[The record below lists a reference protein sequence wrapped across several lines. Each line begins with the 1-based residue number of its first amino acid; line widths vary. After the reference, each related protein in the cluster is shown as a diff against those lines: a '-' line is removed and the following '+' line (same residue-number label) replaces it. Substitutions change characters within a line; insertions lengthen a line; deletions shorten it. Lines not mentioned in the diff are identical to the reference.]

1 MTLITSRN
9 NALICECAKLKDK
22 KYREK
27 TGLFVFEG
35 KKLFFEALSCEIEF
49 ESIFVTEMGY
59 SLLNDVKKNLPIY
72 IVAQNVYDKLSDDSS
87 PDGIFCVA
95 RKPQNTHKELDDPND
110 FSPDGQNQSLFMTV
124 SVRDPGNLGTIM
136 RTASALGIDTLIMS
150 NDCVDIYNP
159 KTIRSAMGAVFKQKT
174 LRIPDPIEMIK
185 HLNALGFDTYAAA
198 LKDDAKL
205 LSSFELSKKHCFVA
219 GNEGH
224 GLDDEIIDLC
234 TSAVIIPMMPGN
246 ESLNVAGASA
256 ILMWESCK
264 IKNQTND

>member
-9 NALICECAKLKDK
+9 NTLICECSKLKDK

-35 KKLFFEALSCEIEF
+35 RKLFLEAISCNIELTNV
-49 ESIFVTEMGY
+49 FVTENTA
-59 SLLNDVKKNLPIY
+59 SLLSGISVNAPVY
-72 IVAQNVYDKLSDDSS
+72 TVTQSVYDKLSDDNS

-95 RKPQNTHKELDDPND
+95 KQPKSTHRELSNSKELL
-110 FSPDGQNQSLFMTV
+110 PDSSCSKYFMTV
-124 SVRDPGNLGTIM
+124 SVRDPGNMGTIL
-136 RTASALGIDTLIMS
+136 RTASALGIDMVILS

-174 LRIPDPIEMIK
+174 VKVPNAKDLIT
-185 HLNALGFDTYAAA
+185 HLNGLGFETYAAA
-198 LKDDAKL
+198 LKQDAKEL
-205 LSSFELSKKHCFVA
+205 GGFKLSPKHCFVA

-224 GLDDEIIDLC
+224 GLDADIIDAC
-234 TSAVIIPMMPGN
+234 TSAVIIPMMPNN
-246 ESLNVAGASA
+246 ESLNVASASS

-264 IKNQTND
+264 TKI

>member
-27 TGLFVFEG
+27 SGLVVFEG
-35 KKLFFEALSCEIEF
+35 KKLFAEALSCGIEF
-49 ESIFVTEMGY
+49 ENVFVTEKGL
-59 SLLNDVKKNLPIY
+59 SLLNYVSDDLP
-72 IVAQNVYDKLSDDSS
+72 VTLVSQNVYNKLSDDNS

-95 RKPQNTHKELDDPND
+95 KQPKNTHIELNECED
-110 FSPDGQNQSLFMTV
+110 FSITSSDFSLFMTV
-124 SVRDPGNLGTIM
+124 SVRDPGNMGTIL
-136 RTASALGIDTLIMS
+136 RTASALGIDTVVIS
-150 NDCVDIYNP
+150 DDCVDIYNP

-174 LRIPDPIEMIK
+174 VKAPNIKKMIK
-185 HLNALGFDTYAAA
+185 HLNSIGFKTYAAA
-198 LKDDAKL
+198 LESDAKIL
-205 LSSFELSKKHCFVA
+205 GSFALAPKHCFIA

-224 GLDDEIIDLC
+224 GLDADLISEC

-264 IKNQTND
+264 NKLN